1 MKDYSEHD
9 VFAPILEKKDSED
22 FKEKNAY
29 RRKNLSHCIL
39 KSILGA
45 IYEKQHKK
53 DNGES
58 YSDFVE
64 ALRSGT
70 GTNGVT
76 KFQFEVLQTFSDTTI
91 KGCYF
96 NEVLHYV
103 KSIEHAMNK
112 TLYLNVF
119 LEQKTVQCCSI
130 SDKKTFKGIN
140 DKRAKEYKI
149 RPMKLIYPLIVP
161 LPETKTAKNSF
172 NILIRNLHELMEILE
187 VNKDQRNSFLRLK
200 SSYIFVPVC
209 ICIILHPMG
218 ILS

>member
-1 MKDYSEHD
+1 MKEYTHYLKDYAEYD
-9 VFAPILEKKDSED
+9 VFAPILENKDSED
-22 FKEKNAY
+22 FKEKNVF

-45 IYEKQHKK
+45 IYGKQHNK
-53 DNGES
+53 DSGEC
-58 YSDFVE
+58 YTDFVE

-70 GTNGVT
+70 HTYGVA
-76 KFQFEVLQTFSDTTI
+76 KFLFEVLQTFSETTI

-130 SDKKTFKGIN
+130 YSDTKAFKGIN
-140 DKRAKEYKI
+140 DSRDK
-149 RPMKLIYPLIVP
+149 
-161 LPETKTAKNSF
+161 
-172 NILIRNLHELMEILE
+172 
-187 VNKDQRNSFLRLK
+187 
-200 SSYIFVPVC
+200 
-209 ICIILHPMG
+209 
-218 ILS
+218 